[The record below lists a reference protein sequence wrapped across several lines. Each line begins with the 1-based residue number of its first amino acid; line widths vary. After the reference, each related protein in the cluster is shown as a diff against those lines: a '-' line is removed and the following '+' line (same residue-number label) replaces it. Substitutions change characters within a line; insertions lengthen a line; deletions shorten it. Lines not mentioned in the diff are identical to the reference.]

1 MSYFLRCANVG
12 FIPYFCI
19 VVLCMYLTVYSF
31 CFLSSPVR
39 CWLQCEALLL
49 SDVSLERFF
58 SQLKMVKT
66 EQCTTPSENSLNS
79 ILYIRLRENSV
90 TEFNNMYSYSVLQH
104 WYSQRQ
110 RRIHQKRRKEYQK
123 KEVCEKVACLF

>member
-1 MSYFLRCANVG
+1 MSYFLRYANVG

-49 SDVSLERFF
+49 SNVSLERFF
-58 SQLKMVKT
+58 NQLKIVKT
-66 EQCTTPSENSLNS
+66 EQCTTPSEKSLNS
-79 ILYIRLRENSV
+79 IPHIRLRGNSV

-104 WYSQRQ
+104 SQKP
-110 RRIHQKRRKEYQK
+110 RRIHQKRRKEYRK
-123 KEVCEKVACLF
+123 KEICEKVACLF